1 MFDLFI
7 RYCRMVNC
15 KPTLHLT
22 PQFCKDND
30 LTVSECTFIFDHFKE
45 LKEEYGKLYYVS
57 KGLKKKVPFEYL
69 EVLYQLYG
77 GEKKMKVREFLET
90 LAINNYF
97 AISINE
103 LVDSK
108 KYSSGELSIVVYDT
122 KNIINMLSDT
132 ILNKTFSHAHID
144 IS

>member
-1 MFDLFI
+1 
-7 RYCRMVNC
+7 
-15 KPTLHLT
+15 
-22 PQFCKDND
+22 
-30 LTVSECTFIFDHFKE
+30 
-45 LKEEYGKLYYVS
+45 
-57 KGLKKKVPFEYL
+57 
-69 EVLYQLYG
+69 
-77 GEKKMKVREFLET
+77 MKVREFLET

-108 KYSSGELSIVVYDT
+108 EYSNGELSIVVYDT

-144 IS
+144 INDDNEIELYIYVLKEMEDNDKD